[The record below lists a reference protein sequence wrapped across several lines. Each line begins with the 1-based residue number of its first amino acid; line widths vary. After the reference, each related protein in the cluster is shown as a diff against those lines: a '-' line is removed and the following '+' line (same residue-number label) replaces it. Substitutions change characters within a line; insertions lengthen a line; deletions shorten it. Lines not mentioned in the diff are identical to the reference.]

1 MTFLG
6 GFRGTGVPFD
16 LIKYITQMQTSTM
29 PIAING
35 RPIIRFNGRETKEEK
50 FKAESRKNAKKI
62 KADTKLTK
70 NINPTGVIKFL
81 WNLLPVA
88 TSNRELIHFSLRDIL
103 YPH

>member
-29 PIAING
+29 PNAING

-50 FKAESRKNAKKI
+50 FKAESRKNAKKSKPI
-62 KADTKLTK
+62 Q
-70 NINPTGVIKFL
+70 
-81 WNLLPVA
+81 NLQK
-88 TSNRELIHFSLRDIL
+88 I
-103 YPH
+103 